1 MLSNLKDCPDAVEG
15 IPMEI
20 GTEENTDR
28 TIADIFSHYKKDRKN
43 LIPLLQEI
51 QRGLGYLPKKAMQE
65 ISDFLAIPKV
75 EVWGVA
81 TFYNQFRFVPLGKY
95 HTVVCMGTACHLAGG
110 KLILEALE
118 RELGI
123 KVGETAEDGN
133 FSLERVAC
141 IGCCMLAPVTV
152 IGNKIYP
159 RMTPF
164 KVEEVLIPYKQ
175 ETQGEPKEGKSK
187 SKS

>member
-1 MLSNLKDCPDAVEG
+1 MITEKQASQAIAEILSSHKK
-15 IPMEI
+15 
-20 GTEENTDR
+20 EER
-28 TIADIFSHYKKDRKN
+28 N
-43 LIPLLQEI
+43 LIPLLQEV
-51 QRGLGYLPKKAMQE
+51 QTRLGYLPRKALQK
-65 ISDFLAIPKV
+65 IAGFLGMPAV

-95 HTVVCMGTACHLAGG
+95 HTMVCMGTACHLAGG

-118 RELGI
+118 RELDI
-123 KVGETAEDGN
+123 KVGETTEDGN

-141 IGCCMLAPVTV
+141 IGCCMLAPVVV
-152 IGNKIYP
+152 IKDKIHP

-164 KVEEVLIPYKQ
+164 KMEEALIPYKQ
-175 ETQGEPKEGKSK
+175 EAQGEPKEGKSK

>member
-1 MLSNLKDCPDAVEG
+1 MITEKQASQAIAEILSSHKK
-15 IPMEI
+15 
-20 GTEENTDR
+20 EER
-28 TIADIFSHYKKDRKN
+28 N
-43 LIPLLQEI
+43 LIPLLQEV
-51 QRGLGYLPKKAMQE
+51 QTRLGYLPRKALQK
-65 ISDFLAIPKV
+65 IAGFLGMPAV

-95 HTVVCMGTACHLAGG
+95 HTMVCMGTACHLAGG

-123 KVGETAEDGN
+123 KVGETTEDGN

-141 IGCCMLAPVTV
+141 IGCCMLAPVVV
-152 IGNKIYP
+152 IKDKIHP

-164 KVEEVLIPYKQ
+164 KMEEALIPYKQ
-175 ETQGEPKEGKSK
+175 EAQGEHKEGKSK

>member
-1 MLSNLKDCPDAVEG
+1 M
-15 IPMEI
+15 I
-20 GTEENTDR
+20 TEEQASQAVAE
-28 TIADIFSHYKKDRKN
+28 ILSSHKKEKKN

-51 QRGLGYLPKKAMQE
+51 QNRLGYLPRKAMQE
-65 ISDFLAIPKV
+65 IASFLEIAGV

-81 TFYNQFRFVPLGKY
+81 TFYNQFRFIPLGKY
-95 HTVVCMGTACHLAGG
+95 HTTVCMGTACHLAGG
-110 KLILEALE
+110 KLVLEALE
-118 RELGI
+118 RELDI

-159 RMTPF
+159 KMTSF
-164 KVEEVLIPYKQ
+164 KVEEALTPYREEIQ
-175 ETQGEPKEGKSK
+175 KESY
-187 SKS
+187 